1 MSLNWNATKVEGWN
15 EVDPGKKESLIF
27 ATMFVDMGE
36 ITEKN
41 HEAFYERYVQFHMA
55 TGHGEDLYLTLEDV
69 KGAIGLTT
77 NVFTTTP
84 AAWRKRLITLV
95 ENAAR
100 DKMYRDKRAA
110 AKLAEEE
117 SSDA

>member
-1 MSLNWNATKVEGWN
+1 MSLNWNAKKVEGWD
-15 EVDPGKKESLIF
+15 EMDPNKRESLIF

-41 HEAFYERYVQFHMA
+41 HEEFYLRYVQFHMA
-55 TGHGEDLYLTLEDV
+55 TGQKDDLYLSQDDV
-69 KGAIGLTT
+69 KGAIGLST

-84 AAWRKRLITLV
+84 AAWRKRLVTFV

-110 AKLAEEE
+110 AAKLEQEAT
-117 SSDA
+117 DA